1 MDRAAKQDLLPLP
14 GGKRDQRIKVRKLD
28 RLCGQQQSKVDQ
40 DADAQARHPAKQ
52 REDAD
57 HHAHPFVRQWKLIAR
72 SEQVA
77 DVGDGHHDQD
87 LFAVSADADGHV
99 AQREHGDEAHDA
111 RQKFVDWQSIAAGQ
125 GNEITGGKPAEYKK
139 SAIVR
144 QYARDAKTVTKE
156 IEIKGLWPTNVGE
169 LQLDWDSN
177 NEIQTFEVTLALDY
191 WE

>member
-1 MDRAAKQDLLPLP
+1 MFVDDVTRAFESGDFARPNLFQVEISYLGQNFTFQCKATALPAGIVEKIPVGFMNRKINVAGDRTFD
-14 GGKRDQRIKVRKLD
+14 DWTVT
-28 RLCGQQQSKVDQ
+28 VMN
-40 DADAQARHPAKQ
+40 
-52 REDAD
+52 
-57 HHAHPFVRQWKLIAR
+57 
-72 SEQVA
+72 
-77 DVGDGHHDQD
+77 
-87 LFAVSADADGHV
+87 
-99 AQREHGDEAHDA
+99 DEAHDA

-156 IEIKGLWPTNVGE
+156 VEIKGLWPTNVGE

>member
-1 MDRAAKQDLLPLP
+1 MN
-14 GGKRDQRIKVRKLD
+14 
-28 RLCGQQQSKVDQ
+28 
-40 DADAQARHPAKQ
+40 
-52 REDAD
+52 
-57 HHAHPFVRQWKLIAR
+57 
-72 SEQVA
+72 
-77 DVGDGHHDQD
+77 
-87 LFAVSADADGHV
+87 
-99 AQREHGDEAHDA
+99 DEAHDA

-156 IEIKGLWPTNVGE
+156 VEIKGLWPTNVGE